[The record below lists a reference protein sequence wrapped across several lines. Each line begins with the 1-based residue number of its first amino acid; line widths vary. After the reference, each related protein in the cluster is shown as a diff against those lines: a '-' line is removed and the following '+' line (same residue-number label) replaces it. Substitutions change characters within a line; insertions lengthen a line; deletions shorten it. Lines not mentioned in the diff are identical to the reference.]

1 MLTTLSNRAVCAI
14 IFIAILTGCNVT
26 TRPDGTT
33 QQRIDP
39 EGIFKTWDM
48 AVDRSTALEIEY
60 MSPATTPARKQA
72 ITAERQ
78 IETTMFKNAVEAAL
92 TLKPVIE
99 VRIVIESQDAAPVA
113 KALRTLVED
122 PHPHADGTVPPP
134 ASTRPDA
141 R

>member
-1 MLTTLSNRAVCAI
+1 MNRTTRAAI
-14 IFIAILTGCNVT
+14 AAIILTGCNVT

-33 QQRIDP
+33 HQRIDP
-39 EGIFKTWDM
+39 EGIFKVWDS
-48 AVDRSTALEIEY
+48 AVDRSTALEVEL
-60 MSPATTPARKQA
+60 MNPATTPARKQA
-72 ITAERQ
+72 IIAERQ
-78 IETTMFKNAVEAAL
+78 IETTMLRNAVEAAL

-99 VRIVIESQDAAPVA
+99 VRIVVESPDVA
-113 KALRTLVED
+113 QALRTLAED

>member
-1 MLTTLSNRAVCAI
+1 MNRITLTVIAI
-14 IFIAILTGCNVT
+14 ILTGCNVT

-39 EGIFKTWDM
+39 EGIFKVWDS
-48 AVDRSTALEIEY
+48 AVDRATALEVEL
-60 MSPATTPARKQA
+60 MDPKTTPARKQA
-72 ITAERQ
+72 IIAERQ
-78 IETTMFKNAVEAAL
+78 VEQTMLKNAVDAAL
-92 TLKPVIE
+92 SIKPVIE

-113 KALRTLVED
+113 QALRTLVED

>member
-1 MLTTLSNRAVCAI
+1 MPTNLSNRAVCAI
-14 IFIAILTGCNVT
+14 ILIAILTGCNVT

-60 MSPATTPARKQA
+60 MNPATTPARRQA

-78 IETTMFKNAVEAAL
+78 IETTMFRNAVEAAL
-92 TLKPVIE
+92 TIKPVIE
-99 VRIVIESQDAAPVA
+99 VRIVVESQDVA
-113 KALRTLVED
+113 QALRTLAED
-122 PHPHADGTVPPP
+122 PHPHADGTVAPP